1 MFFSGTRSTSFMYEL
16 TVTVI
21 MKQKLNTRSS
31 IALEKCEILAIHNY
45 WMDFIS
51 SLTEWS
57 CRASC
62 RAELHD
68 VWSRSKEKSTWKP
81 NENKLKQMTRV
92 TRRKNEEKFGV
103 QLLSRKR
110 VRHSKM
116 YWIVRSNLVQPA
128 IPTTMPW
135 FRNARTLHRRW
146 ASHVSWMDRV
156 VPRRPDIQRI
166 GDWFETCEKP
176 RYTRDT
182 VLERWVAAQ
191 SRTNFILIGKG

>member
-1 MFFSGTRSTSFMYEL
+1 MFFSGTRSTSCMYEL

-31 IALEKCEILAIHNY
+31 IALEKCEILAINNY
-45 WMDFIS
+45 WMELIS

-81 NENKLKQMTRV
+81 IENKLKQMTRV

-103 QLLSRKR
+103 QFLSRKR

-116 YWIVRSNLVQPA
+116 YWVVRSNLVQPA

-135 FRNARTLHRRW
+135 PASWQPSLQNGVLRFQSGIARESQHH
-146 ASHVSWMDRV
+146 SNESWISEDPLMKSSINGALQYLPFFAD
-156 VPRRPDIQRI
+156 
-166 GDWFETCEKP
+166 
-176 RYTRDT
+176 
-182 VLERWVAAQ
+182 
-191 SRTNFILIGKG
+191 